1 MTENWG
7 RPQSLDNK
15 YHSTFGVQY
24 ICESLTKMV
33 HSQVFICYSGKIKQY
48 QCLQMWLIKAW
59 ITKVM
64 VRVTNSIL
72 MDNYSQPVKESN
84 SFFKAVKTSMGQIE
98 LMCVAEITAKAHR
111 NVAPSKPR
119 EHNVKSSDGSLGR
132 VLVSRVWKSACVMV
146 FSSHVYERPAK
157 LENQREADAKER
169 TALLC
174 RIGIGTLE
182 QWTLFY
188 PSVDWGREYQSL
200 SELYRN
206 AFFKKHR
213 VSNKCFIL
221 SCA

>member
-1 MTENWG
+1 
-7 RPQSLDNK
+7 
-15 YHSTFGVQY
+15 
-24 ICESLTKMV
+24 
-33 HSQVFICYSGKIKQY
+33 
-48 QCLQMWLIKAW
+48 MWLIKAW

-64 VRVTNSIL
+64 VRVSNSIL
-72 MDNYSQPVKESN
+72 MDNYSQPVTESN
-84 SFFKAVKTSMGQIE
+84 SFFFKAVKTSMGQIE
-98 LMCVAEITAKAHR
+98 FMCVAEITAKAHR

-119 EHNVKSSDGSLGR
+119 KHNVKSSDGSLGR

-200 SELYRN
+200 TELYRN
-206 AFFKKHR
+206 TFFKKHR

-221 SCA
+221 SCT